1 MFRSLYDLLVYRALM
16 AKNQVKR
23 GAKSEVWKSEKNDLN
38 FAIYDLLVYKGLMT
52 FYEFSFLE
60 KITVQVLVE
69 QGRH

>member
-16 AKNQVKR
+16 AKNKVKR

-52 FYEFSFLE
+52 FYEFSFF
-60 KITVQVLVE
+60 
-69 QGRH
+69 GNFH